1 MTTAKDIEAALSR
14 SVCGGW
20 DRGFLESILEQ
31 LEKGRTLSM
40 KQKQILGKVL
50 ARNTDEDQ
58 YKHENWASVYQNT
71 YAEAAQ
77 VLARYHINQPYYRE
91 MARDILASRIPERSR
106 FLRMYDNKYS
116 KRVLRESERAPR
128 YELGAYLVPRASFS
142 SYRSVEFVSDLVWAT
157 QNRIIQNFQ
166 SRGAFVIA
174 VMDDIRSAAKGA
186 KRYKLL
192 PIGETMPIIV
202 EERYLKV
209 GKK

>member
-1 MTTAKDIEAALSR
+1 MTTAKDIEATLSR

-31 LEKGRTLSM
+31 LEKGRDLSI

-50 ARNTDEDQ
+50 ARNTVEDQ
-58 YKHENWASVYQNT
+58 HKHENWESVYENS
-71 YAEAAQ
+71 YKDAANC
-77 VLARYHINQPYYRE
+77 LARYHINQPYYRE
-91 MARDILASRIPERSR
+91 MARDIIAGRTPERSR
-106 FLRMYDNKYS
+106 FLRMHDNKYS
-116 KRVLRESERAPR
+116 KRVLREFERAPR
-128 YELGAYLVPRASFS
+128 YEIGTYLVPRASFS
-142 SYRSVEFVSDLVWAT
+142 TYKSVEFVGDLVWAH
-157 QNRIIQNFQ
+157 QNSILQNFKK
-166 SRGAFVIA
+166 RGAFVIA

-202 EERYLKV
+202 EERYLKL